1 MMTCAPGVGDP
12 RLLTF
17 GDGDPPPLSE
27 KAWVPFGRIPTRL
40 WVRAVSRER
49 RSEGGTQ
56 SGAPLGPPPRAEESS
71 LPGRASRPSERSDR
85 RRRVST
91 ASALGARRVRGVL
104 GVLLH
109 GPRRQVARAGRC
121 GARGPQPALPA
132 PPWSLVVSPA
142 PDWGP
147 GSREVA
153 PSKPPPL
160 ERPSRAPWVALVW
173 SAPSDAGG
181 AAANVCAARPR
192 AVARAV
198 DVLEARLG
206 RTVFGVGVGWGP
218 KCFSHGRRWRRPAA
232 PPPLMAT
239 GAQVTEE
246 PAFGAGGPQ
255 GGPAAAARG
264 SSLRAVRVTASG
276 RLLLRS
282 HLLRGIVPDARASKA
297 WRGLSSR
304 PGSAAASGGPSR
316 RLWPRAPARPE
327 ALCRQGLAVSR
338 HGALGQLADAVY
350 AVRERLQRDL
360 TGRRSTRELRPN
372 PDAHAVPRHDAPDQL
387 AAAVRAV
394 QERLQRET

>member
-56 SGAPLGPPPRAEESS
+56 SGTPLGPPPRAEESS

-132 PPWSLVVSPA
+132 PPRSLIESPA
-142 PDWGP
+142 PDRGP

-160 ERPSRAPWVALVW
+160 ERLCCVPWVALVW
-173 SAPSDAGG
+173 SALSDAGG
-181 AAANVCAARPR
+181 AAAIVCATRPR

-198 DVLEARLG
+198 DVLEAKLAPDRPRRRRGL
-206 RTVFGVGVGWGP
+206 RP
-218 KCFSHGRRWRRPAA
+218 KVLLAWQALA
-232 PPPLMAT
+232 
-239 GAQVTEE
+239 E
-246 PAFGAGGPQ
+246 AGG
-255 GGPAAAARG
+255 AAAADGDGGPGDRG
-264 SSLRAVRVTASG
+264 TGFRSARASG
-276 RLLLRS
+276 R
-282 HLLRGIVPDARASKA
+282 P
-297 WRGLSSR
+297 
-304 PGSAAASGGPSR
+304 
-316 RLWPRAPARPE
+316 
-327 ALCRQGLAVSR
+327 C
-338 HGALGQLADAVY
+338 
-350 AVRERLQRDL
+350 
-360 TGRRSTRELRPN
+360 RRSAGLFSARGQGHGLGEVAPTKPPPPGYRP
-372 PDAHAVPRHDAPDQL
+372 
-387 AAAVRAV
+387 
-394 QERLQRET
+394 